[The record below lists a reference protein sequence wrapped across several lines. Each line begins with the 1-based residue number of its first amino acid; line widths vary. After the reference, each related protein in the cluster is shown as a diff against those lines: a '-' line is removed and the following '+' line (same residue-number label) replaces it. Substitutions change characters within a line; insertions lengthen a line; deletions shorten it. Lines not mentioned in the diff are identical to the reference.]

1 MTLLGALG
9 LFVVYPCWNSLGQ
22 NRNCILFA
30 NDIAQCFASGA
41 LLATSFFLIFPEAI
55 HHLQKAHPTDDVLQ
69 TVAFGSTT
77 LTGIILSMIIS
88 MICSALGTPDAS
100 SIVAARKMKALELS
114 DLENTNKKKGDE
126 EIAKVDEEISLSTKP
141 FCTCRPSEW
150 TAAAWTVLVGDFFHN
165 VADGIAI
172 GVAFRTC
179 DPAFGWVV
187 ALGAIA
193 HEITQEIADFCL
205 LISRGNMSVGAA
217 IIFNLLSGVS
227 CIIGAVVASYVEL
240 TDETVGGLL
249 AFSGGVYLW
258 AAMCEC
264 IAPLVQDTKGVS
276 IILLRIFM
284 FVIGV
289 VAIGLVLL
297 NHVHCEAPPI
307 PNADGTIPDDPHA
320 GHNH

>member
-1 MTLLGALG
+1 VTLLGALG
-9 LFVVYPCWNSLGQ
+9 LFVVYPCWNGLGQ

-30 NDIAQCFASGA
+30 NDIAHCFASGA
-41 LLATSFFLIFPEAI
+41 LLATSFFLIFPEAM
-55 HHLQKAHPTDDVLQ
+55 HHLKKAHPTDDVLQ

-88 MICSALGTPDAS
+88 MVCSALGTPDAS
-100 SIVAARKMKALELS
+100 SVVAARKMKALELS
-114 DLENTNKKKGDE
+114 DLENTNKKK
-126 EIAKVDEEISLSTKP
+126 VDEEISLSTKP
-141 FCTCRPSEW
+141 FCACRPSEW
-150 TAAAWTVLVGDFFHN
+150 TGAAWTVLVGDFFHN

-187 ALGAIA
+187 AIGAIA

-217 IIFNLLSGVS
+217 VIFNLLSGVS
-227 CIIGAVVASYVEL
+227 CIIGAVVASYVDM

-264 IAPLVQDTKGVS
+264 IAPLVQDTKGMS

-297 NHVHCEAPPI
+297 NHVHCEVPPT
-307 PNADGTIPDDPHA
+307 PNTDGTIPDDPHA

>member
-1 MTLLGALG
+1 M
-9 LFVVYPCWNSLGQ
+9 
-22 NRNCILFA
+22 
-30 NDIAQCFASGA
+30 
-41 LLATSFFLIFPEAI
+41 
-55 HHLQKAHPTDDVLQ
+55 HHLKKAHPTDDVLQ

-88 MICSALGTPDAS
+88 MVCSALGTPDAS
-100 SIVAARKMKALELS
+100 SVVAARKMKALELS
-114 DLENTNKKKGDE
+114 DLENTNKKK
-126 EIAKVDEEISLSTKP
+126 VDEEISLSTKP
-141 FCTCRPSEW
+141 FCACRPSEW
-150 TAAAWTVLVGDFFHN
+150 TGAAWTVLVGDFFHN

-187 ALGAIA
+187 AIGAIA

-217 IIFNLLSGVS
+217 VIFNLLSGVS
-227 CIIGAVVASYVEL
+227 CIIGAVVASYVDM

-264 IAPLVQDTKGVS
+264 IAPLVQDTKGMS

-297 NHVHCEAPPI
+297 NHVHCEVPPT
-307 PNADGTIPDDPHA
+307 PNTDGTIPDDPHA